1 MLPICHDLRFVST
14 CSFLPRFP
22 RESNG
27 CVKDLLNWNNTFPM
41 HVCQSLEHLQ
51 ISLWSWITMHSP
63 DWGKMTVSQ
72 EANMSH
78 HLKTSHATKHSTWQ
92 FSSFESLPKKNA
104 PFQLS
109 HHGMPPT
116 DLQNPPRNRSG
127 PWVGSPSARNHL
139 PSPWSVQRPSN
150 WSFDASPWAKC
161 QTKTGS
167 VSSTKLPNAIQLWP
181 ILKKKDPEKKIRM
194 AIPGIDL
201 QGKARKW
208 SLMISDKTAFLN
220 LHQPAYPAR
229 ERGSPES
236 RCCHWDMLVKFF
248 MFFSPIR
255 RYLALQ

>member
-92 FSSFESLPKKNA
+92 FSSFESLPKKKHPISIISSRNA
-104 PFQLS
+104 TS
-109 HHGMPPT
+109 ESRIHHVT
-116 DLQNPPRNRSG
+116 DLGLELDPQAPETISLLLDQFKGPQTGLLMLHLGRNVKQKLDLFHQQNSQMLSNFD
-127 PWVGSPSARNHL
+127 PS
-139 PSPWSVQRPSN
+139 W
-150 WSFDASPWAKC
+150 K
-161 QTKTGS
+161 K
-167 VSSTKLPNAIQLWP
+167 K
-181 ILKKKDPEKKIRM
+181 ILKKRSVWQFQELTCKEK
-194 AIPGIDL
+194 
-201 QGKARKW
+201 QGNDRWWYLIKQLSW
-208 SLMISDKTAFLN
+208 ICIN
-220 LHQPAYPAR
+220 LHIQQEKEAVRNHAAAT
-229 ERGSPES
+229 GTCSWS
-236 RCCHWDMLVKFF
+236 
-248 MFFSPIR
+248 FSCSSLR
-255 RYLALQ
+255 SAGT